1 MQGIR
6 EEVIDI
12 VEDGL
17 RWPEL
22 GHRILSFCFTLRNL
36 GCERDRR
43 PGLRICSPLHSHSAI
58 RPTTNHIG
66 ARREEGQARRLRYPI
81 RLCLLLPP
89 TDTPHIFVSLLSLK
103 E

>member
-58 RPTTNHIG
+58 RPTTRHIG
-66 ARREEGQARRLRYPI
+66 VRHEEGQARRPQ
-81 RLCLLLPP
+81 LP
-89 TDTPHIFVSLLSLK
+89 DTPTLAVAAARYAPYIR
-103 E
+103 